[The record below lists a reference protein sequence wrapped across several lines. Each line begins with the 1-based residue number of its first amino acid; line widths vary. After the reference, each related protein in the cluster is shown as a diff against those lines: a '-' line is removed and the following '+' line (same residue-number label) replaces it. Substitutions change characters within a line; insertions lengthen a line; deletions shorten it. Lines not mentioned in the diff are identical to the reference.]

1 MTAVLIIGLL
11 LIFGALSGYAIHAHQ
26 EILRRQGEER
36 LQSQLRNLE
45 AAEHRQQEL
54 LLVMESFLQHKG
66 VPISLIQKREL
77 KPSPGWY
84 DKKKP
89 LPLQPEEMQNSK

>member
-1 MTAVLIIGLL
+1 MTAILFGLL
-11 LIFGALSGYAIHAHQ
+11 VVFALVSGFAIHSHK
-26 EILRRQGEER
+26 EILRHESDER

-77 KPSPGWY
+77 KHSPGWY

-89 LPLQPEEMQNSK
+89 AIQAEEPQGGK